1 MGLTTNTIAPT
12 EYIKIGGVSYNSNEV
27 KEYNYDY
34 DEKKNRV
41 VLNSGVEIE
50 YPNQDADNFAHVSSG
65 YKLTD
70 SGQKIT
76 NTDISNLIGGHV
88 SGTADGMDTIAL
100 RGSEGTTVAVQKDF
114 LDDQVLIMDSSE
126 RKSKN
131 NKVLTNNG
139 DTIEFMT
146 DKVNVNVAGGG
157 VTSEESLAW
166 GIAGEPKKSLI
177 DKLLSWF

>member
-27 KEYNYDY
+27 KEYNYDG
-34 DEKKNRV
+34 KKNTV
-41 VLNSGVEIE
+41 VLNNGVKIE

-65 YKLTD
+65 DKLTD

-88 SGTADGMDTIAL
+88 SGTTDGMDTIAL
-100 RGSEGTTVAVQKDF
+100 RGSEGTTVDVQKDF

-131 NKVLTNNG
+131 NKVLTNHG

-146 DKVNVNVAGGG
+146 DKVDANVAGGG
-157 VTSEESLAW
+157 VTSEESLVW